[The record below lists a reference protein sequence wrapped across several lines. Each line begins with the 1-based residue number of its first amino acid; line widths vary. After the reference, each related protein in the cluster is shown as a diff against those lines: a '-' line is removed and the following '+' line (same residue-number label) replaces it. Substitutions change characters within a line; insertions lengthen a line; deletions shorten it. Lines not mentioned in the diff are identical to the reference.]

1 MIVISHMKEFYVTID
16 WSKWGAPT
24 VLLALAGLV
33 LAWARPA
40 MVSLLH
46 YLLRYDQ
53 GKARETLLVVIRSE
67 DGKLKIR
74 AYMDDLLA
82 HRWADIDLAKKTA
95 LENKDILAQVKF
107 TQEAQ
112 AVSLKEIEV
121 NIERL
126 PGLADALDRMSQSM
140 ETFSERMENVA
151 DFMSR
156 ADERER
162 IRDRYAHGELP
173 ERRRE
178 QREPNP
184 HTRQE
189 DNR

>member
-1 MIVISHMKEFYVTID
+1 MNID

-46 YLLRYDQ
+46 YLLRYDE
-53 GKARETLLVVIRSE
+53 GKARETLLVVIRNE

-95 LENKDILAQVKF
+95 LENKDILAQVRF
-107 TQEAQ
+107 TQNAQ

-162 IRDRYAHGELP
+162 LRDRYNHGELP
-173 ERRRE
+173 NRRHE
-178 QREPNP
+178 QREPHP
-184 HTRQE
+184 QHRQE
-189 DNR
+189 DQK